1 MVVLH
6 PSDASSESYGEQSII
21 DALSSNPSH
30 PEIHVIHSLKITSSP
45 DRLEGEADF
54 VALIPGKGIVVVE
67 AKAPESGEVK
77 DGRMHLKGVPHPER
91 DPFEQASQVRSEMIA
106 YLDEHAGLRVP
117 IARCVWLST
126 VTPDGIKNF
135 HGDANF
141 KLYELLTA
149 NDLPVAATALIE
161 IIDAY
166 NQENASK
173 NLYDPPARFD
183 ANKAEIARKALQAEF
198 TIQGNKSLIREAWSR
213 EMNMLEERQK
223 EDLDL
228 VLQNK
233 HTYFYGPAGTG
244 KSLMVT
250 ETAIRAEES
259 GERVL
264 LTCWNKMLAAE
275 LSDEYS
281 EAFPNMH
288 IQDLGALMA
297 EIAGVTDPEG
307 AGNEWFTEQ
316 LPKLAIEAASQLEGE
331 FDLIA
336 VDEYQDI
343 AAYPVML
350 QFLEKLGKNQS
361 WADTRLVLAG
371 DKYQQIMRNGEFAQD
386 PYGLAKRFVPDLTNV
401 KLKKNYRNAKRIGE
415 ALVKL
420 TNNGATYDKYAR
432 TTSAGEIEII
442 EVDNNTAPRQL
453 LRAIEQLQSS
463 FTNHQIRV
471 LSPSRADNSMPKLI
485 LDLPDSALRPE
496 IGMLKS
502 MLKDNINHTGVIPW
516 RSIQKYKGLESD
528 AVIITDINEE
538 QWNKWQSR
546 DKNLFEMLYVGFSRA
561 HHHVVVLADHFMA
574 EKLRALNL

>member
-6 PSDASSESYGEQSII
+6 PLDASSESYGEQAII
-21 DALSSNPSH
+21 DAFNTTATH

-77 DGRMHLKGVPHPER
+77 DGRMHLKGVPHPDR

-106 YLDEHAGLRVP
+106 YLNEHAGMRVP

-149 NDLPVAATALIE
+149 NDLNAPEDALIE

-166 NQENASK
+166 NKEHAAK
-173 NLYDPPARFD
+173 NIYDPPTSFD
-183 ANKAEIARKALQAEF
+183 ANRVAMARKALQAEF
-198 TIQGNKSLIREAWSR
+198 TIQGNKTLIRDARSR
-213 EMNMLEERQK
+213 ELDILEERQK

-259 GERVL
+259 GQRVL
-264 LTCWNKMLAAE
+264 LTCWNRMLAAE
-275 LSDEYS
+275 LASEY
-281 EAFPNMH
+281 ADIFPNMH

-297 EIAGVTDPEG
+297 DIAGVTDPEN
-307 AGNEWFTEQ
+307 AGNDWFTRE
-316 LPKLAIEAASQLEGE
+316 LPELAIEAAKKREGE

-343 AAYPVML
+343 AANPVIL
-350 QFLEKLGKNQS
+350 QFLEQLGKNHS
-361 WADTRLVLAG
+361 WQDTRLVLAG
-371 DKYQQIMRNGEFAQD
+371 DKYQQIMRNGEFAED
-386 PYGLAKRFVPDLTNV
+386 PYGLAKKYVQDLANV
-401 KLKKNYRNAKRIGE
+401 KLKKNYRNAPRIGK

-420 TNNGATYDKYAR
+420 TLENASYDKYAR
-432 TTSAGEIEII
+432 TTSQGEIDIV

-453 LRAIEQLQSS
+453 LQAIERLQVQ
-463 FTNHQIRV
+463 FEDHEIRV
-471 LSPSRADNSMPKLI
+471 LSPSRAENSMPKL
-485 LDLPDSALRPE
+485 LLALQDNPLRPE
-496 IGMLKS
+496 VGILKS
-502 MLKDNINHTGVIPW
+502 MLKDSENHTGFIPW

-538 QWNKWQSR
+538 QWSKWKTR
-546 DKNLFEMLYVGFSRA
+546 DKSLLEMLYVGFSRA
-561 HHHVVVLADHFMA
+561 HHHVVVLCDHFMA
-574 EKLRALNL
+574 EKLRALDL

>member
-6 PSDASSESYGEQSII
+6 PEDAASESYGEQSII
-21 DALSSNPSH
+21 DALRSSSSH
-30 PEIHVIHSLKITSSP
+30 PEIHVIHSLKITSSAE
-45 DRLEGEADF
+45 RLEGEADF
-54 VALIPGKGIVVVE
+54 VALIPGRGIVVVE
-67 AKAPESGEVK
+67 AKAPKSGEVK
-77 DGRMHLKGVPHPER
+77 DGRMRLVGVPDPER
-91 DPFEQASQVRSEMIA
+91 DPFEQASQVRSEMID
-106 YLDEHAGLRVP
+106 YLHNHAGIRVP

-126 VTPDGIKNF
+126 VTPEGIRNF

-149 NDLPVAATALIE
+149 NDLTVAATALVE
-161 IIDAY
+161 VIDAY
-166 NQENASK
+166 NLENAAK
-173 NLYDPPARFD
+173 KLYDPPASFD
-183 ANKAEIARKALQAEF
+183 ASKVELARKALQAEF
-198 TIQGNKSLIREAWSR
+198 TIQGNKGLIREAQSR
-213 EMNMLEERQK
+213 ELILLEERQK

-250 ETAIRAEES
+250 ETAIRAEEA
-259 GERVL
+259 GEKVL

-281 EAFPNMH
+281 EAFTNMH

-297 EIAGVTDPEG
+297 EVAGVTDPEG
-307 AGNEWFTEQ
+307 AGNDWFTEQ
-316 LPKLAIEAASQLEGE
+316 LPKLAIEAAAEFEGE

-343 AAYPVML
+343 AAYPAML
-350 QFLEKLGKNQS
+350 QFLEKLGKNKS

-371 DKYQQIMRNGEFAQD
+371 DKYQQIMRNGDFAQD
-386 PYGLAKRFVPDLTNV
+386 PYGLAKRLVPDLTNV

-420 TNNGATYDKYAR
+420 TAHAASYDKYAR
-432 TTSAGEIEII
+432 STSVGEIDII

-453 LRAIEQLQSS
+453 LQAIQRLQASY
-463 FTNHQIRV
+463 TDHEIRV
-471 LSPSRADNSMPKLI
+471 LSPSRAANSMPKLI
-485 LDLPDSALRPE
+485 LDLPDNSLKPEISALKLL
-496 IGMLKS
+496 LKN
-502 MLKDNINHTGVIPW
+502 NINQTGAIPW

-528 AVIITDINEE
+528 AVIITDVTEE
-538 QWNKWQSR
+538 QWKKWQSR
-546 DKNLFEMLYVGFSRA
+546 DKNLFELLYVGFSRA

>member
-6 PSDASSESYGEQSII
+6 PIDASSESYGELAII
-21 DALSSNPSH
+21 DAFRSSAAH
-30 PEIHVIHSLKITSSP
+30 PEMHVIHSLKLTSSP

-54 VALIPGKGIVVVE
+54 VVLIPGRGIVVVE
-67 AKAPESGEVK
+67 AKAPTGGEVA
-77 DGRMHLKGVPHPER
+77 DGRMHLTGLPDNAK
-91 DPFEQASQVRSEMIA
+91 DPFAQASQVRNEMIA
-106 YLDEHAGLRVP
+106 YLDEHAGMRVP

-135 HGDANF
+135 HGDANY

-149 NDLPVAATALIE
+149 NDLTAPEEALIE
-161 IIDAY
+161 VIDAY
-166 NQENASK
+166 NQEHATK
-173 NLYDPPARFD
+173 NLYDQPSKFD
-183 ANKAEIARKALQAEF
+183 ANKVEIARKALQAEF
-198 TIQGNKSLIREAWSR
+198 TIQGNKSLISDARSR
-213 EMNMLEERQK
+213 ELEMLEERQK

-250 ETAIRAEES
+250 ETAIRGEES

-316 LPKLAIEAASQLEGE
+316 LPVLAIEAASELEGE

-432 TTSAGEIEII
+432 TTSIGEIEII

-453 LRAIEQLQSS
+453 LRAIEKLQSS
-463 FTNHQIRV
+463 YTDHEIRV

-485 LDLPDSALRPE
+485 LDLPNSALRPE

-502 MLKDNINHTGVIPW
+502 ILKDNINHTGVIPW

-528 AVIITDINEE
+528 AVIITDITEE
-538 QWNKWQSR
+538 QWNKWKTR
-546 DKNLFEMLYVGFSRA
+546 DKSLFEMLYVGFSRA
-561 HHHVVVLADHFMA
+561 HHHVVVLCDHFMA
-574 EKLRALNL
+574 EKLRALDL

>member
-6 PSDASSESYGEQSII
+6 PIDASSESYGELAII
-21 DALSSNPSH
+21 DAFRSSAAH
-30 PEIHVIHSLKITSSP
+30 PEIHVIHSLKLTSSP

-54 VALIPGKGIVVVE
+54 VVLIPGRGIVVVE
-67 AKAPESGEVK
+67 AKAPTGGEVA
-77 DGRMHLKGVPHPER
+77 DGRMHLTGLPDNAK
-91 DPFEQASQVRSEMIA
+91 DPFAQASQVRNEMIA
-106 YLDEHAGLRVP
+106 YLDEHAGMRVP

-126 VTPDGIKNF
+126 ATPDGIKNF
-135 HGDANF
+135 HGDANY

-149 NDLPVAATALIE
+149 NDLTAPEEALIE
-161 IIDAY
+161 VIDAY
-166 NQENASK
+166 NQEHASK
-173 NLYDPPARFD
+173 NLYDQPAKFD

-198 TIQGNKSLIREAWSR
+198 TIQGNKSLISDARSR
-213 EMNMLEERQK
+213 ELEMLEERQK

-250 ETAIRAEES
+250 ETAIRGEES

-264 LTCWNKMLAAE
+264 LTCWNKMLASE

-288 IQDLGALMA
+288 VQDLGALMA

-316 LPKLAIEAASQLEGE
+316 LPKLAIEAAGELEGE

-386 PYGLAKRFVPDLTNV
+386 PYGLAKRFVADLTNV

-432 TTSAGEIEII
+432 TTSTGEIEII

-453 LRAIEQLQSS
+453 LRAIEKLQSS
-463 FTNHQIRV
+463 YTDHEIRV

-502 MLKDNINHTGVIPW
+502 ILKDNVNHTGVIPW

-538 QWNKWQSR
+538 QWNKWKSR
-546 DKNLFEMLYVGFSRA
+546 DKSLFEMLYVGFSRA
-561 HHHVVVLADHFMA
+561 HHHVVVLCDNFMSK
-574 EKLRALNL
+574 KLRELDL

>member
-6 PSDASSESYGEQSII
+6 PADAWSASTGEQAII
-21 DALSSNPSH
+21 DAFNTNRAH
-30 PEIHVIHSLKITSSP
+30 PEIHVIHSLKITTSA

-54 VALIPGKGIVVVE
+54 VALIPGRGIVVVE
-67 AKAPESGEVK
+67 AKGPKTAVVK
-77 DGRMHLKGVPHPER
+77 DGRMRLTGVPDETK

-106 YLDEHAGLRVP
+106 YLDKHAGLRVP

-126 VTPDGIKNF
+126 VTPDGLRDF
-135 HGDANF
+135 HGDLNF

-149 NDLPVAATALIE
+149 SDLAVAEDALIE
-161 IIDAY
+161 VIDAY
-166 NQENASK
+166 NQEHAAK
-173 NLYDPPARFD
+173 NLYDPPFRFD

-198 TIQGNKSLIREAWSR
+198 TIQGNKSLIGEAQSR
-213 EMNMLEERQK
+213 EMTMLEERQK

-250 ETAIRAEES
+250 ETAIRGEES

-264 LTCWNKMLAAE
+264 LTCWNKMLASE
-275 LSDEYS
+275 LAKEYS
-281 EAFPNMH
+281 EAYPNMH
-288 IQDLGALMA
+288 IQDLGALMS
-297 EIAGVTDPEG
+297 EIAGVTDPNG
-307 AGNEWFTEQ
+307 AGNEWFTEE
-316 LPKLAIEAASQLEGE
+316 LPRLAIEAASNLEGE

-371 DKYQQIMRNGEFAQD
+371 DKYQQIMRNGDFAED

-401 KLKKNYRNAKRIGE
+401 KLKKNYRNAQRIGE

-420 TNNGATYDKYAR
+420 TNSGATYDKYAR
-432 TTSAGEIEII
+432 TTSKGEIEII

-453 LRAIEQLQSS
+453 LLAIEKLQSS
-463 FTNHQIRV
+463 YKDHEIRV
-471 LSPSRADNSMPKLI
+471 LSPSRAENSMPKLI
-485 LDLPDSALRPE
+485 LDLPENAIKPE
-496 IGMLKS
+496 IGILKS
-502 MLKDNINHTGVIPW
+502 ILKDNISHTGVIPW

-528 AVIITDINEE
+528 AVIITDINAD
-538 QWNKWQSR
+538 QWNKWESR
-546 DKNLFEMLYVGFSRA
+546 DKSLFEMLYVGFSRA
-561 HHHVVVLADHFMA
+561 HNHVIVLADHFMA
-574 EKLRALNL
+574 EKLRALKL